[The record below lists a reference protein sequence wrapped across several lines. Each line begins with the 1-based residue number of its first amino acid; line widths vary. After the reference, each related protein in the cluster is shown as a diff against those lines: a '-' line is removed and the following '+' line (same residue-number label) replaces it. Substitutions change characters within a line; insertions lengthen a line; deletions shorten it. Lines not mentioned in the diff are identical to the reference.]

1 MRRSRPMPEDS
12 GRPAPRTGAER
23 YLSQRL
29 EDDRYRAAFDASRT
43 RLQLLRGGHDADD
56 VGGTR

>member
-1 MRRSRPMPEDS
+1 MPEDS